1 MKILRKLF
9 WQFSR
14 EAQFQ
19 RMQREMDAY
28 FSQATDRYDLER
40 REREW
45 DRRHAHLMRII

>member
-1 MKILRKLF
+1 MKLLRKFF

-19 RMQREMDAY
+19 RMQQEMDAY
-28 FSQATDRYDLER
+28 LSQATDRYDLER

-45 DRRHAHLMRII
+45 DQRYGHMMRIV

>member
-1 MKILRKLF
+1 MTILKRFL

-28 FSQATDRYDLER
+28 LSQAVDIYDLER

-45 DRRHAHLMRII
+45 DQRYGHMMRLV

>member
-1 MKILRKLF
+1 MTLF
-9 WQFSR
+9 KRLLWQFSR

-28 FSQATDRYDLER
+28 LSQATDRYDLER

-45 DRRHAHLMRII
+45 DRQYGHLMRII